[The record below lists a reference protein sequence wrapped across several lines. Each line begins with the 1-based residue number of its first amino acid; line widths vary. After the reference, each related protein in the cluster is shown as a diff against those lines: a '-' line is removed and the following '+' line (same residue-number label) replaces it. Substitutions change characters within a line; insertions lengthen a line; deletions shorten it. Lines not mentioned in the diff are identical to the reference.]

1 MATGRAAAAVAT
13 LAAMVLTGSVL
24 AGCGSGYDDEPA
36 AKPGELTLMF
46 GSSGEAETAAVK
58 AAAQRFTEK
67 SGTKVE
73 VIPTQD
79 LNQQLGQAF
88 AGGNPP
94 DVFYVG
100 PDRFQQYAKGGSL
113 YAYGDKLDKTE
124 DFYPALRQTYTY
136 EDKLYCA
143 PKDFSTHALV
153 INIDMWQQA
162 GLTDADIPKTW
173 DDLARVAK
181 ALTTPQHVGLAF
193 NGDFNPVGSLMLAAG
208 GWYLNADNTKVTAD
222 TPENLRALEFVK
234 SNLVAKTFAFAKN
247 LDSGWGGEAFGKG
260 KAAMTIEG
268 NWIAGA
274 LKADFPTVKWRAVEL
289 PAGPSGKGTTVFSNC
304 WGIAEKSDNK
314 AGAVEFVKFLSSAAE
329 EQAFATAFG
338 ATPPRQSLGDWTAQ
352 QFPAMNAFNAGV
364 TYARGPVPVP
374 GFDSVLT
381 DFNTSL
387 ERLAAG
393 TATPKQ
399 ILTQLQRNGEEVLP
413 A

>member
-1 MATGRAAAAVAT
+1 MTTRRAAVA
-13 LAAMVLTGSVL
+13 AFAAAMAMVLT
-24 AGCGSGYDDEPA
+24 GCGSGYDDEPA

-58 AAAQRFTEK
+58 AAAKRFSDRT
-67 SGTKVE
+67 GTKVE
-73 VIPTQD
+73 VIPAQD

-88 AGGNPP
+88 AGGTPP

-113 YAYGDKLDKTE
+113 HPYGDKLDGTD

-136 EDKLYCA
+136 DDKLYCA

-153 INIDMWQQA
+153 INTDMWQQA

-193 NGDFNPVGSLMLAAG
+193 NGDFNPIGSLLLAAG
-208 GWYLNADNTKVTAD
+208 GWYLNEDNTKVTAD
-222 TPENLRALEFVK
+222 TPENLRTLEFVK

-247 LDSGWGGEAFGKG
+247 LDSGWGGEALGKG

-268 NWIAGA
+268 NWITGA

-289 PAGPSGKGTTVFSNC
+289 PAGPAGKGTTVFSNC
-304 WGIAEKSDNK
+304 WGVAAKSDNK
-314 AGAVEFVKFLSSAAE
+314 DGAVEFVKFLASPAE

-338 ATPPRQSLGDWTAQ
+338 ATPPRESLGDWTAKE
-352 QFPAMNAFNAGV
+352 FPTMAAFTAGV
-364 TYARGPVPVP
+364 AYARGPVPVP

-381 DFNTSL
+381 DFNTGL
-387 ERLAAG
+387 EKLAAG

-399 ILTQLQRNGEEVLP
+399 LLTQLQQNGQEVLP
-413 A
+413 G